1 MTGVRALSIV
11 LLGGV
16 VSAGVIGAQETPA
29 LKSLMPQGMLIGVA
43 LNERQSNGQDPLAS
57 TLVPRQFN
65 AISPENLFKW
75 ERVHP
80 AEDRFVFE
88 PADRYVAFGE
98 QHGMFIV
105 GHTLLW
111 HQQTPASVFADAE
124 GHAVSRAVL
133 LARLRAHIQAVVGR
147 YKGRV
152 KGWDVVNEAL
162 EENGTLRSSK
172 WLQIIGDDYI
182 ARAFEYA
189 READPGAQLY
199 YNDYNLTKP
208 EKRAGALRIVKQL
221 KAAGLRIDGVGEQG
235 HWLISEPSADEID
248 RTLAEIGAAGVKAHI
263 TELDVDILPRDPQMY
278 GADLNL
284 RAKFSAETNLYPK
297 GLPAE
302 QQQRL
307 AKRYAEIFGVF
318 MKHQDT
324 LARVTFWGLSDGTS
338 WLNGFPVPGRVNYPL
353 LWGRDGQP
361 KPAFDAVVRVLQD
374 TRKGASQ

>member
-1 MTGVRALSIV
+1 LV
-11 LLGGV
+11 LA
-16 VSAGVIGAQETPA
+16 AGIGAQEAPA
-29 LKSLMPQGMLIGVA
+29 LKSLMPRGMLIGVA
-43 LNERQSNGQDPLAS
+43 LNERQSDSQDPLAS
-57 TLVPRQFN
+57 ALVPRQFSS
-65 AISPENLFKW
+65 ISPENLLKW

-80 AEDRFVFE
+80 AEGRFVFE

-111 HQQTPASVFADAE
+111 HQQTPASVFADPD
-124 GHAVSRAVL
+124 GRAVSRAAL
-133 LARLRAHIQAVVGR
+133 LTRLRTHIEAVVGR
-147 YKGRV
+147 YKGRI

-162 EENGTLRSSK
+162 EENGTLRSTK

-189 READPGAQLY
+189 HQADPDAQLY

-235 HWLISEPSADEID
+235 HWLISGPSADEID
-248 RTLAEIGAAGVKAHI
+248 RTLVEIGAAGVKAHI

-278 GADLNL
+278 GADLNM
-284 RAKFSAETNLYPK
+284 RAKFRAETNLYPK
-297 GLPAE
+297 ELPVE
-302 QQQRL
+302 QQQLL
-307 AKRYAEIFGVF
+307 AKRYAEVFGVF
-318 MKHQDT
+318 MKHQDA
-324 LARVTFWGLSDGTS
+324 LARVTFWGLSDATS
-338 WLNGFPVPGRVNYPL
+338 WLNNFPVPGRVNYPL

-361 KPAFDAVVRVLQD
+361 KPAFDAVVRVLQES
-374 TRKGASQ
+374 RKGASR